1 MATSRK
7 AGDVTL
13 DFRNMDFS
21 TMSEKGLPDPYE
33 QLRPLKLLELFGGIG
48 APRRALENI
57 FGPSCLRSIDY
68 IEVLPYAVQ
77 SYNQI
82 FQCGPRPQDIRIWNL
97 APDIVVHGSPCQ
109 DFSNEG
115 KNNINTGRSI
125 LFERTLQILDPTP
138 KNGFPELSRQPKVV
152 IWENVPGLLWKFQD
166 CMEYYQEVMDEFGY
180 YSYHKILTA
189 SDYNIPQNRDRVFVV
204 SILKDVPGADR
215 FEFPEKMTPQW
226 TLKDFIDKKVSFNDP
241 AVQLKDAEKAIL
253 GTLPDGTLT
262 VREGTKKGY
271 AEVKEWQIINLAI
284 PGSKNRRGRVG
295 DNAKTI
301 TTAPRQAI
309 YYHGKVRMLTAKEYL
324 RLMGYRDQDYEKMS
338 KAGITDQQICQLA
351 GNSICVP
358 VLEALFRKLHDMDI
372 IQDPSEVL
380 RKNLEKPKQKKEKEE
395 EPKRKDDQPE

>member
-1 MATSRK
+1 
-7 AGDVTL
+7 
-13 DFRNMDFS
+13 
-21 TMSEKGLPDPYE
+21 
-33 QLRPLKLLELFGGIG
+33 
-48 APRRALENI
+48 
-57 FGPSCLRSIDY
+57 
-68 IEVLPYAVQ
+68 
-77 SYNQI
+77 
-82 FQCGPRPQDIRIWNL
+82 
-97 APDIVVHGSPCQ
+97 
-109 DFSNEG
+109 
-115 KNNINTGRSI
+115 
-125 LFERTLQILDPTP
+125 
-138 KNGFPELSRQPKVV
+138 
-152 IWENVPGLLWKFQD
+152 
-166 CMEYYQEVMDEFGY
+166 
-180 YSYHKILTA
+180 
-189 SDYNIPQNRDRVFVV
+189 
-204 SILKDVPGADR
+204 
-215 FEFPEKMTPQW
+215 MTPQW

-380 RKNLEKPKQKKEKEE
+380 RKTLEKPKQKKEKEGE
-395 EPKRKDDQPE
+395 SKRKDDKPE

>member
-21 TMSEKGLPDPYE
+21 TMSEKGLPDPHE

-166 CMEYYQEVMDEFGY
+166 CMEYYQEVMDKFGY

-262 VREGTKKGY
+262 VREGTKKATQKSKSGRSLTSRSRVQKIGEG
-271 AEVKEWQIINLAI
+271 ASAI
-284 PGSKNRRGRVG
+284 TPKRSPRHRGRRF
-295 DNAKTI
+295 I
-301 TTAPRQAI
+301 TT
-309 YYHGKVRMLTAKEYL
+309 
-324 RLMGYRDQDYEKMS
+324 EKY
-338 KAGITDQQICQLA
+338 AC
-351 GNSICVP
+351 
-358 VLEALFRKLHDMDI
+358 
-372 IQDPSEVL
+372 
-380 RKNLEKPKQKKEKEE
+380 
-395 EPKRKDDQPE
+395 